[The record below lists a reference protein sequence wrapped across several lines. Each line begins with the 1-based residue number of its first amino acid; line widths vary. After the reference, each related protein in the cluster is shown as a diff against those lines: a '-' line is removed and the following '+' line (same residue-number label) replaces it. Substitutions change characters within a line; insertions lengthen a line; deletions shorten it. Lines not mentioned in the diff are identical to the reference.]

1 VKKGTFFVG
10 QSSQQALNWRLI
22 LPRTLL
28 KGSLSVALP
37 QTPDS
42 NPLDYIDEEDFISL
56 DIPLEMAG
64 ERLDKALA
72 LSLPDYSRNR
82 LKSWV
87 ETGAVMVD
95 GKVTKARYLLRGGES
110 IKVFPQEMPEQF
122 AFTPEDIPLDIV
134 YEDQSLIV
142 INKQPGLVVHP
153 AAGNWSGTLL
163 NGLLFRYPE
172 LKSLPRA
179 GIVHRLDKDTSG
191 LMVVARTA
199 QAQTSLVRQ
208 LQERTVG
215 RRYLAWVW
223 GDTPSQ
229 GKVLATV
236 GRDQRDRLR
245 MATGNAQGKPAAT
258 VFRRLAKGSFSES
271 SLALL
276 ECRLETGRTHQI
288 RVHLESLGFPLL
300 GDPVYRKKTPGAAK
314 SLPFERQAL
323 HAFALSLQHPL
334 SSEWMTWFR
343 LPPPDLMD
351 LLSQVGMSEED
362 LPKEEALLA
371 SIKND
376 HQS

>member
-1 VKKGTFFVG
+1 
-10 QSSQQALNWRLI
+10 
-22 LPRTLL
+22 
-28 KGSLSVALP
+28 VALP

-42 NPLDYIDEEDFISL
+42 NPIDYIDEEDFISL

-64 ERLDKALA
+64 ERLDKVLA
-72 LSLPDYSRNR
+72 SSLPDYSRNR
-82 LKSWV
+82 LKAWV
-87 ETGAVMVD
+87 EAGAVMVD

-122 AFTPEDIPLDIV
+122 SFSPEDIPLDV
-134 YEDQSLIV
+134 VFEDESIII
-142 INKQPGLVVHP
+142 INKPPGLVVHP

-179 GIVHRLDKDTSG
+179 GIVHRLDKETSG

-208 LQERTVG
+208 LQDRTVG

-223 GDTPSQ
+223 GDAPSQ
-229 GKVLATV
+229 GKVLASV

-245 MATGNAQGKPAAT
+245 MAAGSPQGKPAAT
-258 VFRRLAKGSFSES
+258 VFRRLAKGLFNEASV
-271 SLALL
+271 ALL

-314 SLPFERQAL
+314 TLPFERQAL
-323 HAFALSLQHPL
+323 HAYALSLQHPL
-334 SSEWMTWFR
+334 THGWMTWFR
-343 LPPPDLMD
+343 LPPSDLMT
-351 LLSQVGMSEED
+351 LLPQLAMGLDV
-362 LPKEEALLA
+362 LPKEASLLA
-371 SIKND
+371 SIEND
-376 HQS
+376 HKS

>member
-1 VKKGTFFVG
+1 
-10 QSSQQALNWRLI
+10 
-22 LPRTLL
+22 
-28 KGSLSVALP
+28 
-37 QTPDS
+37 
-42 NPLDYIDEEDFISL
+42 
-56 DIPLEMAG
+56 MAG
-64 ERLDKALA
+64 ERLDKVLA
-72 LSLPDYSRNR
+72 GSLPDYSRNR

-87 ETGAVMVD
+87 EAGAVMVD

-122 AFTPEDIPLDIV
+122 AFSPENIPLDVV
-134 YEDQSLIV
+134 YEDESIIV
-142 INKQPGLVVHP
+142 INKPPGLVVHP
-153 AAGNWSGTLL
+153 AAGNWTGTLL

-172 LKSLPRA
+172 LKTLPRA

-199 QAQTSLVRQ
+199 LAQTSLVRQ

-223 GDTPSQ
+223 GDAPSQ
-229 GKVLATV
+229 GKVLASV

-245 MATGNAQGKPAAT
+245 MAAGSAQGKPAAT
-258 VFRRLAKGSFSES
+258 LYRRLAKGFFQEQPV
-271 SLALL
+271 ALL

-314 SLPFERQAL
+314 LLTFERQAL
-323 HAFALSLQHPL
+323 HAFALSLQHPVSL
-334 SSEWMTWFR
+334 EWMTWFR
-343 LPPPDLMD
+343 MPPQDLMD
-351 LLSQVGMSEED
+351 LLPQVTMSTDD

-371 SIKND
+371 SLQNEHKA
-376 HQS
+376 